1 MKIYLSIAF
10 TLVGSFALAQD
21 IKIDTAKANDLKD
34 VVVTGQYGQQS
45 LKKSVYNVRTISAEK
60 IRLRAATNI
69 QQVLNTELG
78 FRFSNDLTLGTT
90 DVSLMGMSGRN
101 VKILL
106 DGVPMVD
113 RSDARESLGQIDIN
127 TVERIEI
134 VEGPMSVVYGSD
146 ALAGVINIITKT
158 AVKSLLSI
166 NARIQEETAGKE
178 YAGLTGAGL
187 HNQNIGLSW
196 QNKGWSA
203 LAGISHQEF
212 GGWNMAPKDAFLQ
225 EFNQWKN
232 QWKPKEQ
239 WLGNTKISYGNDNF
253 NIWYRLDAVN
263 ETIDARFGINPNTF
277 EGKLATYTTKRYTNQ
292 LQSEWKINQRLNI
305 SAIAGYTN
313 LERSTRTV
321 NHNFINNTEKLTSG
335 AGEQDTAKFN
345 TTIFRATAIY
355 KLSDMASFQP
365 GFEYN
370 RDAASGQR
378 ISGSPVI
385 NDLAFFLSSEIK
397 LSNVINIRPG
407 LRLIENSGYNAPV
420 IPSLNTKFQLSKNID
435 LRLGYAKGFRSPA
448 LRELYYDFVDASHS
462 IYGNTN
468 LKAEESNSFNGS
480 IIWSGVKN
488 KELSFRTALAG
499 FFNKFRNKIDFGTD
513 PSDNSRT
520 TLLNISN
527 FKTVGTTLDNT
538 LTIKNLQAN
547 IGFSY
552 IGSFHTYSDD
562 ESFTG
567 KQILWSPEVTANLT
581 YTVTKIKA
589 NVSLFYKYT
598 GEKLGFQTNSSS
610 ATLSY
615 IPTKISS
622 FNFADLMVNKT
633 IYKSFLLTAGV
644 KNVFNVTLL
653 NNTST
658 ASGGAHSTGGEPVP
672 LSYGRSY
679 VLGVSF
685 NWNKI

>member
-1 MKIYLSIAF
+1 MKIYLSAAF
-10 TLVGSFALAQD
+10 SLFVSFALAQE
-21 IKIDTAKANDLKD
+21 IRIDTAKANDLKD

-45 LKKSVYNVRTISAEK
+45 LKNSVYNVRTITAEK

-106 DGVPMVD
+106 DGIPMVD

-127 TVERIEI
+127 TVDRIEI

-146 ALAGVINIITKT
+146 ALAGVINIITKN
-158 AVKSLLSI
+158 AGKSMLSI
-166 NARIQEETAGKE
+166 NASIQEETAGKE
-178 YAGLTGAGL
+178 YAGLTGAGV
-187 HNQNIGLSW
+187 HNQNLTLSW

-203 LAGISHQEF
+203 LAGVSHQEF

-225 EFNQWKN
+225 DFNQRKN

-239 WLGNTKISYGNDNF
+239 WLGNTKIGYRNENF
-253 NIWYRLDAVN
+253 NIWYRLDAVQ
-263 ETIDARFGINPNTF
+263 EKIDARFGINPNTF
-277 EGKLATYTTKRYTNQ
+277 EGKLATYTTNRYTNQ
-292 LQSEWKINQRLNI
+292 LQSEWKINQKLNI
-305 SAIAGYTN
+305 SAVAGYTN
-313 LERSTRTV
+313 LQRSTETV
-321 NHNFINNTEKLTSG
+321 NHNFINNTEKRTTD

-345 TTIFRATAIY
+345 TTIFRTTAVY
-355 KLSDMASFQP
+355 KLTDKLSFQP
-365 GFEYN
+365 GFEFN
-370 RDAASGQR
+370 RDAATGQR

-385 NDLAFFLSSEIK
+385 NDVAFFISSEIT
-397 LSNVINIRPG
+397 LNNAINIRPG
-407 LRLIENSGYNAPV
+407 LRVIKNSIYNAPV
-420 IPSLNTKFQLSKNID
+420 VPSLNTKFQLSESLD

-480 IIWSGVKN
+480 LIWAGVKG
-488 KELSFRTALAG
+488 KDLSFRTTIAG
-499 FFNKFRNKIDFGTD
+499 FYNKFKNKIDFGVD

-527 FKTVGTTLDNT
+527 FKTVGTTIDNT
-538 LTIKNLQAN
+538 INFSRLQAN

-552 IGSFHTYSDD
+552 IGSFHAYSED

-567 KQILWSPEVTANLT
+567 EQILWSPEVTANLT
-581 YTVTKIKA
+581 YAIKKINA

-598 GEKLGFQTNSSS
+598 GEKLGFQTGNNNSM
-610 ATLSY
+610 LSY
-615 IPTKISS
+615 LPTKISS
-622 FNFADLMVNKT
+622 FSFADLMVNKT
-633 IYKSFLLTAGV
+633 IYKSFLLTAGI
-644 KNVFNVTLL
+644 KNIFDVMQL

-679 VLGVSF
+679 VLGLSF

>member
-34 VVVTGQYGQQS
+34 VVVTGQYGPQS
-45 LKKSVYNVRTISAEK
+45 LKNSVYNVRTISAEK

-239 WLGNTKISYGNDNF
+239 WLGNTKISYANDNF

-355 KLSDMASFQP
+355 KLSDMVSFQP

-480 IIWSGVKN
+480 VIWSGVKN

-499 FFNKFRNKIDFGTD
+499 FFNKFKNKIDFGTD

-538 LTIKNLQAN
+538 LTIKNLKAN

-644 KNVFNVTLL
+644 KNVFNVTQL

-679 VLGVSF
+679 VLGLSF

>member
-34 VVVTGQYGQQS
+34 VVVTGQYGPQS
-45 LKKSVYNVRTISAEK
+45 LKNSVYNVRTISAEK

-239 WLGNTKISYGNDNF
+239 WLGNTKISYANDNF

-355 KLSDMASFQP
+355 KLSDMVSFQP

-480 IIWSGVKN
+480 VIWSGVKN

-499 FFNKFRNKIDFGTD
+499 FFNKFKNKIDFGTD

-520 TLLNISN
+520 ILLNISN

-598 GEKLGFQTNSSS
+598 GEKLGFQTNSSN

-644 KNVFNVTLL
+644 KNVFNVTQL

-679 VLGVSF
+679 VLGLSF

>member
-1 MKIYLSIAF
+1 MKIYLS
-10 TLVGSFALAQD
+10 LVFLLFESVALAQE
-21 IKIDTAKANDLKD
+21 IKVDTAKANDLNE

-45 LKKSVYNVRTISAEK
+45 LKNSIYNVRTIDAEK
-60 IRLRAATNI
+60 IRLRAATNL

-127 TVERIEI
+127 TVDRIEI
-134 VEGPMSVVYGSD
+134 IEGPMSVTYGSD
-146 ALAGVINIITKT
+146 ALAGVINIITKN
-158 AVKSLLSI
+158 AGKSLLSL
-166 NARIQEETAGKE
+166 NARVQEETAGKE
-178 YAGLTGAGL
+178 YAGLTDAGL
-187 HNQNIGLSW
+187 HNQNLSLSW
-196 QNKGWSA
+196 QNKGWNA
-203 LAGISHQEF
+203 LAGVSHQEF
-212 GGWNMAPKDAFLQ
+212 GGWNMAPKTAFLD
-225 EFNQWKN
+225 EFNQRKN

-239 WLGNTKISYGNDNF
+239 WLGNTKVGYRNENF

-263 ETIDARFGINPNTF
+263 ETIDARFGINPNTY

-292 LQSEWKINQRLNI
+292 LQSEWKISQKLNI
-305 SAIAGYTN
+305 SAIAGYTD
-313 LERSTRTV
+313 LQRSTQTV
-321 NHNFINNTEKLTSG
+321 NHNFINNTEKRTTG

-345 TTIFRATAIY
+345 TIIFRTTAVY
-355 KLSDMASFQP
+355 KMTDMVSFQP
-365 GFEYN
+365 GFEFN
-370 RDAASGQR
+370 RDAATGQR

-385 NDLAFFLSSEIK
+385 NDLAFFISSEIK
-397 LSNVINIRPG
+397 LNNEINIRPG
-407 LRLIENSGYNAPV
+407 LRVIKNSIYNAPIV
-420 IPSLNTKFQLSKNID
+420 PSLNTKFQLSRNLD

-468 LKAEESNSFNGS
+468 LKAEQSNSYNGS
-480 IIWSGVKN
+480 LVWSAI
-488 KELSFRTALAG
+488 KEKHLGFRTTLAG
-499 FFNKFRNKIDFGTD
+499 FLNKFKNKIDFGLD

-527 FKTVGTTLDNT
+527 FKTVGTTLDNN
-538 LTIKNLQAN
+538 LTFKNLNAS
-547 IGFSY
+547 IGVSY
-552 IGSFHTYSDD
+552 IGSFHTYSED
-562 ESFTG
+562 ETFTG

-581 YTVTKIKA
+581 YAINKINA
-589 NVSLFYKYT
+589 NVSIFYKYT
-598 GEKLGFQTNSSS
+598 GEKLGFQTSTGN

-615 IPTKISS
+615 LPTKISS
-622 FNFADLMVNKT
+622 FSFADLMVNKT
-633 IYKSFLLTAGV
+633 LYKSLLLTAGV
-644 KNVFNVTLL
+644 KNIFNITQL

-679 VLGVSF
+679 VLGLSF